1 MIRLALALL
10 RRSRSRL
17 LLAGLCLA
25 VGVAARV
32 LVGGLDARAE
42 ALVERET
49 RNLFGGDLEVAS
61 FQPLDT
67 AIIEQ
72 ALPGSSLVNTAGFVS
87 MAAGPGGAARPVEV
101 KAVAPGWPLA
111 GTLRLAADG
120 SATAAT
126 VPAATIHTAEP
137 TCAVEPELLRLLG
150 LRVGNSLRL
159 GQLDLRIAAVVAAEP
174 GRSANPFQL
183 GPRVLFDLR
192 HLEATGLSGLGS
204 RIRHQVLIRLGP
216 GDDDLTASAS
226 RLQDKL
232 GIPVADRQSDAGT
245 PNQGVVVR
253 TCRDASRMIAESIG
267 RFADFLRLLALSA
280 LVMGAVGV
288 GALIRAL
295 LAEQRDSFAVLRTL
309 GVTPAGIIA
318 IALIQAAVLGLIG
331 AVAGIALGSIAANAA
346 AAALHGLL
354 GFELGYGLDPG
365 AMVAGGGLGLAAA
378 VIAAVPAAI
387 AAGSDPPL
395 AAFRA
400 SATGADESPSR
411 ASRLATGLW
420 LVVVLGLL
428 SAIARIETS
437 SWLVGGGY
445 ILAVALSAAVLAIL
459 ARILLPVAAAI
470 GRRGPIAIRLGL
482 GNLAR
487 PGYRPAA
494 AFAALGLVAVV
505 LGFLATYRASW
516 LAEVDPSKRGDLPA
530 YFALDVQSDQLDGYR
545 EMLRG
550 LGIDDVQFGPRVP
563 ARLRAIN
570 DQSAAMDAAEATTRE
585 SQRSRM
591 FRNREQNLSWRSQP
605 GADNTIV
612 AGTWMDTSETANPA
626 SPVEASVELRWA
638 QQVGISLGDRLRFD
652 IAGSEVTATVTSLRR
667 VDWLG
672 FRLNFFVLL
681 SPHALVGAPATWLTS
696 IGRCDAATKIR
707 LRDTSAARFPN
718 VTLIDLEDAGRTAVG
733 LIQRMGI
740 AIRTLAFFAVAAG
753 LAVVAGLGL
762 ATAAARRSDAALL
775 AVLGAGR
782 SLVLTALAAE
792 FAALGLLAASVG
804 VLLGAGTG
812 AGLLGFLDVGLTVPW
827 TDLALIVVVMS
838 ATAATVGVLACRS
851 AVTAP
856 PLAVLREG

>member
-42 ALVERET
+42 ALVEREA

-61 FQPLDT
+61 FQPLAT
-67 AIIEQ
+67 AIIEKS
-72 ALPGSSLVNTAGFVS
+72 LPGSTQVNTAGFVS
-87 MAAGPGGAARPVEV
+87 MAAGPAGAARPVEV

-120 SATAAT
+120 STAAAT

-137 TCAVEPELLRLLG
+137 TCAVEAELLRLLA
-150 LRVGNSLRL
+150 LRVGDRLRL

-183 GPRVLFDLR
+183 GPRVLIDLR

-216 GDDDLTASAS
+216 GDELTAAAT
-226 RLQDKL
+226 RLQDAL
-232 GIPVADRQSDAGT
+232 GIPETDRQGDAGT

-295 LAEQRDSFAVLRTL
+295 LAEQRESFAVLRTL
-309 GVTPAGIIA
+309 GATPAGIIG
-318 IALIQAAVLGLIG
+318 IALIQASVLGLIA
-331 AVAGIALGSIAANAA
+331 AVAGIVLGSAAANAA
-346 AAALHGLL
+346 VGALHGLL

-365 AMVAGGGLGLAAA
+365 AMLSGGGLGLIAA

-387 AAGSDPPL
+387 AAGYEPPM

-400 SATGADESPSR
+400 SAVGDTGSASGRSR
-411 ASRLATGLW
+411 VATGLW

-428 SAIARIETS
+428 FAVARIETS

-445 ILAVALSAAVLAIL
+445 ILAVALSAAVLAVL

-470 GRRGPIAIRLGL
+470 GRRGPIAVRLGL

-516 LAEVDPSKRGDLPA
+516 LAEVDPSRRGDLPA
-530 YFALDVQSDQLDGYR
+530 YFALDVQSDQLDTYR
-545 EMLRG
+545 EMVRG

-570 DQSAAMDAAEATTRE
+570 DQTAAMDAADATTRE
-585 SQRSRM
+585 SQRSRT

-612 AGTWMDTSETANPA
+612 AGTWMDTSATEDPA
-626 SPVEASVELRWA
+626 KPVEASVEQRWA
-638 QQVGISLGDRLRFD
+638 QQVGIGLGDRLRFD
-652 IAGSEVTATVTSLRR
+652 VAGSEVTATVTSLRR

-681 SPHALVGAPATWLTS
+681 SPHALVGAPATWLAS

-707 LRDTSAARFPN
+707 LRDASAARFPN
-718 VTLIDLEDAGRTAVG
+718 VTLIDLEDTGRTAVD
-733 LIQRMGI
+733 LIQRMGL
-740 AIRTLAFFAVAAG
+740 AIRTLAFFALAAG

-792 FAALGLLAASVG
+792 FAVLGLLAASAG
-804 VLLGAGTG
+804 VLLGIGTG

-827 TDLALIVVVMS
+827 VDLAVIVAVMS
-838 ATAATVGVLACRS
+838 ATAAVVGVLACRS

-856 PLAVLREG
+856 PLAVLREC